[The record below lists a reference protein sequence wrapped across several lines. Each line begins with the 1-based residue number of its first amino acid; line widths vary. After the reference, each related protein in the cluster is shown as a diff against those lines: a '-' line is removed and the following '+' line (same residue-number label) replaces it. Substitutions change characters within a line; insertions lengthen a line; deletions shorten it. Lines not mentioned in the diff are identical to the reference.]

1 MHVLR
6 TFWLHLLL
14 AVVALA
20 LWDTPMVKPFRV
32 FVVWIHEMGHASM
45 ALATGGEVEELR
57 VRWNESGHVISRGGI
72 FPLISSAGYV
82 GSAILGALLIYAGR
96 WPGAQRLLLG
106 LIGAVQIAMAV
117 LYTPFGALDFFFG
130 VGCGLVLIVVVGPLG
145 RFAHVLATWI
155 GMMLCLYSL
164 YDFRTDLWMHAE
176 RTDAGILA
184 EYFGFA
190 MLAYPIAFVWATIS
204 IYVMYRAMRGL
215 IAGGNHLRE
224 RNKGEDHGRTGF
236 VGEVDETRVSG
247 GTGTRS
253 VSNRDYSSGEQ

>member
-96 WPGAQRLLLG
+96 WPVAQRLLLG

-155 GMMLCLYSL
+155 GVMLCLYSL

-215 IAGGNHLRE
+215 IAGGNHSRSI
-224 RNKGEDHGRTGF
+224 NKGEDHGRAGF

>member
-96 WPGAQRLLLG
+96 WPVAQRLLLG

-155 GMMLCLYSL
+155 GVMLCLYSL

-190 MLAYPIAFVWATIS
+190 MLAYPIAFVWAAIS

-215 IAGGNHLRE
+215 IAGGNHSRSI
-224 RNKGEDHGRTGF
+224 NKGEDHGRAGF

-253 VSNRDYSSGEQ
+253 VSNRDYSGGEQ

>member
-1 MHVLR
+1 MRQVLR

-20 LWDTPMVKPFRV
+20 LWDTPIVKPFRV

-45 ALATGGEVEELR
+45 ALATGA
-57 VRWNESGHVISRGGI
+57 RWQNCACGGTSRGTVISRGGI

-82 GSAILGALLIYAGR
+82 GSAILGAALIYAGR
-96 WPGAQRLLLG
+96 WLGAQRLLLG
-106 LIGAVQIAMAV
+106 LVGGVQIAMAV

-130 VGCGLVLIVVVGPLG
+130 MGCGLVLIVVTAQFG

-155 GMMLCLYSL
+155 GVVLCLYSL

-184 EYFGFA
+184 GYFGIA
-190 MLAYPIAFVWATIS
+190 VLAYPIAFVWAAIS
-204 IYVMYRAMRGL
+204 IYVMFWAMRGL
-215 IAGGNHLRE
+215 STAQKAAGIAYE
-224 RNKGEDHGRTGF
+224 Q
-236 VGEVDETRVSG
+236 ET
-247 GTGTRS
+247 
-253 VSNRDYSSGEQ
+253 

>member
-45 ALATGGEVEELR
+45 ALVTGGEVEELR

-96 WPGAQRLLLG
+96 WPVAQRLLLG

-155 GMMLCLYSL
+155 GVMLCLYSL

-215 IAGGNHLRE
+215 IAGGNHSRSI
-224 RNKGEDHGRTGF
+224 NKGEDHGRAGF